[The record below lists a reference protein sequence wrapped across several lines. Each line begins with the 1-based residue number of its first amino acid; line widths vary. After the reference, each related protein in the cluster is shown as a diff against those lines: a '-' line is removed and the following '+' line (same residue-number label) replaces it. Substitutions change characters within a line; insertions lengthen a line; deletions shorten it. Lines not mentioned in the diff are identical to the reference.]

1 MLGSLR
7 NFIQKGGDFLL
18 NNNDMFGNNLLSLI
32 FKIIDKVYIISAN
45 GTDETD
51 LNAVTTL
58 LITLLEN
65 FRGKLD
71 GTIP

>member
-1 MLGSLR
+1 
-7 NFIQKGGDFLL
+7 
-18 NNNDMFGNNLLSLI
+18 MFGNNLLSLI

>member
-1 MLGSLR
+1 M
-7 NFIQKGGDFLL
+7 